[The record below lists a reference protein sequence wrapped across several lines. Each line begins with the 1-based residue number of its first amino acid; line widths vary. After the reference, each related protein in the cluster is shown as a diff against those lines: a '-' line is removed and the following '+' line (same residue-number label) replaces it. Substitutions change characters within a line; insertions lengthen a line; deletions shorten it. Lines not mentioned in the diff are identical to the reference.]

1 MPELDTFPAPAPAA
15 AGRRSGSEIT
25 GLGVA
30 LPETVVANAQIAAR
44 LGIEEDWIVRRMG
57 VRERRVAAPDDRLA
71 DYAAQAG
78 RRALAGAG
86 VSAGDLDLI
95 LVATISNDE
104 LTPAAAPRVAA
115 ELGAHGA
122 GAIDVNAACTGFVS
136 ALSLA
141 CAQIESGRAATVLV
155 VGADLMSRIV
165 DREDRATAPLF
176 GDGAGAVV
184 VRGAGRG
191 RIGPVVLGAD
201 GANADLV
208 RAGREEGLL
217 RMQGHDTFRHAVDRM
232 SEVSLAAAAAARLQ
246 LSEIDLFVYHQANA
260 RILSAIG
267 ARLVLAPELIVD
279 CIGRYGNVSAATIP
293 LALEAAR
300 QAGTLRNGARV
311 LLAAFGAGLTW
322 GATVVEWGSEA
333 DVA

>member
-1 MPELDTFPAPAPAA
+1 VPLGAA
-15 AGRRSGSEIT
+15 LPTGTEIA

-30 LPETVVANAQIAAR
+30 LPETVVANAPIAAR

-57 VRERRVAAPDDRLA
+57 IHERRIAAPGDTLA
-71 DYAAQAG
+71 GYAAQAG

-86 VSAGDLDLI
+86 VAAADLDLI

-115 ELGAHGA
+115 ELGADA
-122 GAIDVNAACTGFVS
+122 AAAIDVNAACTGFVS

-141 CAQIESGRAATVLV
+141 CAQIESGRAGTVLV
-155 VGADLMSRIV
+155 IGADLMSRLV
-165 DREDRATAPLF
+165 DREDRKTAPLF

-184 VRGAGRG
+184 VRGAARG

-201 GANADLV
+201 GANADLIYA
-208 RAGREEGLL
+208 RREEGLL
-217 RMQGHDTFRHAVDRM
+217 RMQGHETFRHAVDRM
-232 SEVSLAAAAAARLQ
+232 SEVSLLATAAAGLQ

-260 RILSAIG
+260 RILQAIG
-267 ARLVLAPELIVD
+267 ARLVLAPELIVN

-333 DVA
+333 DAA

>member
-1 MPELDTFPAPAPAA
+1 MPELHPFPSAAPAIAP
-15 AGRRSGSEIT
+15 RRAGSEIA

-30 LPETVVANAQIAAR
+30 LPEAVVANAQIAAR
-44 LGIEEDWIVRRMG
+44 LGIDEDWIVRRTG
-57 VRERRVAAPDDRLA
+57 VRERRVAAPGDHLA
-71 DYAAQAG
+71 GYAAQAG

-86 VSAGDLDLI
+86 VGPGDLDLI

-115 ELGAHGA
+115 ELGADRA

-165 DREDRATAPLF
+165 DREDRSTAPLF

-201 GANADLV
+201 GANADLI

-217 RMQGHDTFRHAVDRM
+217 RMQGHETFRHAVDRM
-232 SEVSLAAAAAARLQ
+232 SEVSLAAAAAARLE

-333 DVA
+333 DAA